1 MIGNSNVKVSPVIRN
16 LGCFLDTQISLTAH
30 VDNLRKT
37 ILFHIRNLWRI
48 RRFIDKETCHHS
60 VQALITSRL
69 DYCNAVFT
77 LLSSKDITRLQ
88 RLQNSAARLVF
99 AVGRRIEAQ
108 PLLRALHWLPV
119 KQRIVFKVLLYV
131 CKAFNNLGPPYI
143 AEQFTTYVPSRA
155 LRSLPWTHTVWWCQ
169 GPTSSSVIDVSLL
182 LIDVSLLS
190 SDEVL
195 EIIKGPSIKS
205 CSLDPLPASVFTK
218 VIDDLL
224 PTITQITNRSFNL
237 ASSPLT

>member
-1 MIGNSNVKVSPVIRN
+1 MLFSLYYLPRTSPACNDCKIALPALSLLLEEELKLNPFYGHCIGCPLSKELCLKYCCMFVKP
-16 LGCFLDTQISLTAH
+16 LTTW
-30 VDNLRKT
+30 VPR
-37 ILFHIRNLWRI
+37 
-48 RRFIDKETCHHS
+48 
-60 VQALITSRL
+60 
-69 DYCNAVFT
+69 T
-77 LLSSKDITRLQ
+77 LL
-88 RLQNSAARLVF
+88 NSLVLMF
-99 AVGRRIEAQ
+99 HHV
-108 PLLRALHWLPV
+108 
-119 KQRIVFKVLLYV
+119 
-131 CKAFNNLGPPYI
+131 PYD
-143 AEQFTTYVPSRA
+143 
-155 LRSLPWTHTVWWCQ
+155 LPWTHTVWWCQ

-237 ASSPLT
+237 ASSPLTWKRLSSPLS

>member
-131 CKAFNNLGPPYI
+131 CKALNNLGPPYI

-155 LRSLPWTHTVWWCQ
+155 LRSAMDTHRLVVPRSNLVIGDRCFTVVDRCF
-169 GPTSSSVIDVSLL
+169 TV
-182 LIDVSLLS
+182 
-190 SDEVL
+190 VL
-195 EIIKGPSIKS
+195 
-205 CSLDPLPASVFTK
+205 
-218 VIDDLL
+218 
-224 PTITQITNRSFNL
+224 
-237 ASSPLT
+237 